1 MNFIL
6 VFFYKVRKKKKPQRL
21 LSGAFLYRIA

>member
-1 MNFIL
+1 MMI
-6 VFFYKVRKKKKPQRL
+6 FFYKMRKKKKPQRL